1 MTRVSENNLWIK
13 SNEFLIQTINEAK
26 SKYEMEIISNYLYFV
41 FIGRDED
48 KVNFIYNLE
57 ING

>member
-26 SKYEMEIISNYLYFV
+26 TKYEMEIISNYLYFV